1 MNKQIK
7 IFQLLVRI
15 FFPLVFIGG
24 YAITCSRYE
33 GVAAEYF
40 LWHLLALTS
49 CAVVLGNIR
58 GFQYRHAG
66 IWMVLSIFL
75 AVNVVRFYWLTIDPA
90 AVKIMMPSDSY
101 TFMNGSPDA
110 LYSSFVLMVI
120 SFALVCLSM
129 VILDRWFKTS
139 CYPCDVEN
147 SVQPLACYKLVVKY
161 FPIIV
166 FTTMVV
172 LGYAAHHFHIGEM
185 GAASGDPLPF
195 RLKGIIFY
203 MRTVVIPILIL
214 TIIFSAEKVCNFRV
228 ARLGIGLLIAHG
240 LLDMVIRGSRSSL
253 LLVLLLLFF
262 LVISKGITLLKA
274 EKIGLGIAV
283 TFAMFMVPLMTQYR
297 AMRVVGG
304 LSVLDALGAAFDKLG
319 ANWFIEIFHGVK
331 FVFFRMPGIESVWAM
346 KALHAEPLY
355 ARSLDVISDKMGVAG
370 YLTYYVHPGMYQS
383 NNTLLAPG
391 YIGWFYLVA
400 GISGVVLGSVMMGA
414 VAVMGWNFVSRSASR
429 SGAVG
434 CVFYFW
440 MLFLALTEGT
450 LDSMRYMFAVGV
462 GSILLLEIW
471 FRYLS
476 RGQYPSAD
484 RAQEQ

>member
-15 FFPLVFIGG
+15 LFPLVFIGG
-24 YAITCSRYE
+24 YAITCNRYE
-33 GVAAEYF
+33 DIAVEYF

-49 CAVVLGNIR
+49 CAVVLGNI
-58 GFQYRHAG
+58 GGVQYRHAG

-75 AVNVVRFYWLTIDPA
+75 AVNVVRFYWLAIDPT

-101 TFMNGSPDA
+101 TSMNRSPDA
-110 LYSSFVLMVI
+110 LYSSFILMVI
-120 SFALVCLSM
+120 SFTLVCLSM
-129 VILDRWFKTS
+129 VILDRWVKTS
-139 CYPCDVEN
+139 GYPCEVDS
-147 SVQPLACYKLVVKY
+147 SVQPLACYKPVVKY
-161 FPIIV
+161 FPITV
-166 FTTMVV
+166 FIAMMV

-214 TIIFSAEKVCNFRV
+214 TIIFAAGKVHNFRV

-262 LVISKGITLLKA
+262 LVISKGITLLKT

-283 TFAMFMVPLMTQYR
+283 VFAMFMVPLMTQYR
-297 AMRVVGG
+297 TMRVAGG
-304 LSVLDALGAAFDKLG
+304 LSVLDALGSAFDKLG
-319 ANWFIEIFHGVK
+319 ANWLIEIFHGIR

-355 ARSLDVISDKMGVAG
+355 TRSLDVISDKMGVAG

-383 NNTLLAPG
+383 DNTLLAPG

-400 GISGVVLGSVMMGA
+400 GISGVVLGSIIMGA
-414 VAVMGWNFVSRSASR
+414 VAAIGWNFVSRSGSR

-434 CVFYFW
+434 RVFYFW

-450 LDSMRYMFAVGV
+450 LDSMRYMLAVGV
-462 GSILLLEIW
+462 GVIFLLEIW

-476 RGQYPSAD
+476 RDECLAAD
-484 RAQEQ
+484 VAQG